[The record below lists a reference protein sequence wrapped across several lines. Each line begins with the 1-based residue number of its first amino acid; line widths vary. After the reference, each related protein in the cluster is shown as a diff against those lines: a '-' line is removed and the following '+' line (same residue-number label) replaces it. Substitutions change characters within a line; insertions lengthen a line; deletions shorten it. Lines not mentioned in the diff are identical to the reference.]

1 MRHAHWILGAA
12 LVAAAALSG
21 CNEQQIAQNGTN
33 NNRSPSNYLTLPSG
47 TSIDVT
53 LGTALSSETAVVGG
67 SWSGTVLNGRDGI
80 PAGSSVA
87 GTVTSVKAAQKG
99 DRAMLDLGLTSIS
112 VAGHRYPVHG
122 STEAIIAGS
131 TRARNL
137 GAIAGSAAGGAL
149 IGKAVSGSN
158 TGTLIGAVVGAGV
171 ATGVVASSDGYQVVL
186 KPGIALTFTT
196 NEAVAVRP

>member
-21 CNEQQIAQNGTN
+21 CNEEQVAQNGTSS
-33 NNRSPSNYLTLPSG
+33 NRSPSSSLSVPSG

-53 LGTALSSETAVVGG
+53 LGTTLSSETAVVGG

-80 PAGSSVA
+80 PAGSSVT
-87 GTVTSVKAAQKG
+87 GSVTSVKAAQKG

-112 VAGHRYPVHG
+112 VGGHRYAVHG
-122 STEAIIAGS
+122 GTEAIVAGS

-137 GAIAGSAAGGAL
+137 GANAGSAAGGAL
-149 IGKAVSGSN
+149 VGKAVSGSN
-158 TGTLIGAVVGAGV
+158 KGTLIGAVVGAGV
-171 ATGVVASSDGYQVVL
+171 ATAVVASSDGYQVVL
-186 KPGIALTFTT
+186 KPGTALTFTT